1 MDRVGKRGFSIQ
13 RGSRVMNA
21 GRADRPIFVLRLRPE
36 PGADAIRNL
45 RGLLKIALR
54 RFRLRCVGCH
64 KEFPAKQE
72 LTAEGFG
79 KQKR

>member
-1 MDRVGKRGFSIQ
+1 
-13 RGSRVMNA
+13 MNA

-54 RFRLRCVGCH
+54 RFRLRCIGI
-64 KEFPAKQE
+64 EELPATKQE
-72 LTAEGFG
+72 LAAGNFRQNYDDLPW
-79 KQKR
+79 K